1 MATKLAFT
9 TLRGDQGDVLFW
21 QQHWQRLDKSWQFFK
36 ATHLNGKKELRQR
49 LIELFKNK
57 SDLIIRVDLLDDQS
71 FELNSRPLTCNDSEP
86 QLKLKLS
93 DEKLKDREKPAW
105 LKAGD
110 YSERM
115 QKREEI
121 RKLGF
126 DDFLYLGSDGYVAE
140 ASVANIVWLK
150 NEKFY
155 APKESKYILQGI
167 MTMMLQASASV
178 AFESSSYELQQVLQ
192 ADALWLVNAV
202 TGPQRIISIDDRNFD
217 RKVPQVDLVQLYWQL
232 VKKDRDKRGEENLN
246 N

>member
-9 TLRGDQGDVLFW
+9 TLRGDKGDVLFW

-36 ATHLNGKKELRQR
+36 ATHLSGKQELRQR

-57 SDLIIRVDLLDDQS
+57 PDQIIRVDLLDDQS
-71 FELNSRPLTCNDSEP
+71 FELNSRSLACNDIEP

-93 DEKLKDREKPAW
+93 DEKLKDREKPSW
-105 LKAGD
+105 LKTGD
-110 YSERM
+110 YSERL

-126 DDFLYLGSDGYVAE
+126 DDFLYLGSDGCVAE
-140 ASVANIVWLK
+140 ASVANIIWLK
-150 NEKFY
+150 GTKFY

-167 MTMMLQASASV
+167 MTTMLQANGAV
-178 AFESSSYELQQVLQ
+178 AFQSSSYGLEEVLQ

-217 RKVPQVDLVQLYWQL
+217 PKLPQVDLVQLYWQL
-232 VKKDRDKRGEENLN
+232 VKKDRNKRGEENLN